1 MPRNIEEYVHRV
13 GRTGRAGRSGTA
25 VTLVC
30 RKDWAIASQLINIL
44 TEANQ
49 VRSQAKFSLFSF
61 LDMNEKYYI
70 LHYYIIMLFIFIV
83 L

>member
-61 LDMNEKYYI
+61 LDMTKKYYI
-70 LHYYIIMLFIFIV
+70 LHYYIMLFILIV